1 MCEHSLKEW
10 IRLLC
15 LNALLTLLAETKH
28 QVIILIMVGVSLEI
42 NVADGVPLVIKAE
55 PRPAI
60 IAFLVATVWEF
71 IQIEWIVALHEKLC
85 TSQDHEE
92 KMQRMVPPWYRDGV
106 RNNSW
111 TVRGSMCLLWIIAVG
126 LLLAGSI
133 MEGIRFT
140 SVLGGETAGCI
151 RSYNLYELGAY
162 LWSDFFLLANTAKP
176 GVWTM
181 AIAYVLCLA
190 VFPLYGH
197 LVHALSF
204 WFDIRHRYMCII
216 ADQCWTF
223 ASVEVLVLAI
233 FTVEVS
239 PQSNIR
245 EHKR

>member
-1 MCEHSLKEW
+1 
-10 IRLLC
+10 
-15 LNALLTLLAETKH
+15 
-28 QVIILIMVGVSLEI
+28 MVGVLLEI

-71 IQIEWIVALHEKLC
+71 IQIEWIVGLHDKLC
-85 TSQDHEE
+85 SPQDRVD
-92 KMQRMVPPWYRDGV
+92 KIRRTVPAWYRDGV
-106 RNNSW
+106 RTNAWNVRASMWLVW
-111 TVRGSMCLLWIIAVG
+111 TLAIG
-126 LLLAGSI
+126 LLLTGSLL
-133 MEGIRFT
+133 ELIRFT

-151 RSYNLYELGAY
+151 RSYNVYELGAE
-162 LWSDFFLLANTAKP
+162 LVSDFFLFANNAKP

-181 AIAYVLCLA
+181 TISFFLFLV

-204 WFDIRHRYMCII
+204 LFDIRQRHMCLL

-223 ASVEVLVLAI
+223 ASVEVLVLAV

-239 PQSNIR
+239 PFATV
-245 EHKR
+245 EEYD